1 MPMPRA
7 GYPGHTPSPGVTPQ
21 APVIGEA
28 PSPPCGLLHVGF
40 FLDAVRVQSHAD
52 DSRAGDAHGEA
63 SDGGKQF
70 RTSEANSTSTMAR
83 GRTVACRASVGVI
96 FSLGMAHSQG
106 PYERPSRLARLPGS
120 QQHQML
126 IAAAGEVTDA
136 GVANLGC
143 RHQFFRRRIVRTQE
157 VSVPLT
163 SAGAFLL
170 TPARRPRLL
179 QHETQAFR
187 MHARYRARYFL

>member
-1 MPMPRA
+1 VLTTAMLARSSIRCLTLNSSPGASRQSGLHYVNPRDNRGCGKSHMPMPRA

-28 PSPPCGLLHVGF
+28 PSPPCGASSCRLL

-70 RTSEANSTSTMAR
+70 QNSEANSTSTMAR

-106 PYERPSRLARLPGS
+106 PHEKPSRLAL
-120 QQHQML
+120 
-126 IAAAGEVTDA
+126 AAG
-136 GVANLGC
+136 L
-143 RHQFFRRRIVRTQE
+143 
-157 VSVPLT
+157 
-163 SAGAFLL
+163 SAAPNADCGS
-170 TPARRPRLL
+170 R
-179 QHETQAFR
+179 
-187 MHARYRARYFL
+187 